1 MVGLIYVHS
10 IVNGAYNIVIID
22 VSIVMQILM
31 SLKLKKI
38 DVYDPKSSLLIGHIL
53 NTDISKRRK

>member
-1 MVGLIYVHS
+1 MHP
-10 IVNGAYNIVIID
+10 IVNGAYNTVIID
-22 VSIVMQILM
+22 VSIVMRIIM

-38 DVYDPKSSLLIGHIL
+38 DVHDSKFSLLIGHIL